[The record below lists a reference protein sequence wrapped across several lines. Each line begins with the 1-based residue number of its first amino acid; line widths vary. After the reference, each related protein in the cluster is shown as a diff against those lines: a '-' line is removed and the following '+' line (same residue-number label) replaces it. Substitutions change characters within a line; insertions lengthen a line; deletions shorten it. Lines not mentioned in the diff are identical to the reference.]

1 MNVVVSPYHLTT
13 REAPAMAS
21 LLLAE
26 RVVTLL
32 PASLESDSVQAAKRA
47 AERSPWYT
55 RFMETWGWT
64 TPLWDEGVISSRCND
79 DDVAADMREI
89 AERVRQE
96 ERYFPLRPLM
106 REHLF
111 EDDHTYL
118 SSLGADL
125 VKGGPDPGI
134 TVPMAAALDRFAR
147 RHACCV
153 ARALPVSVV
162 QKAEANF
169 AKPLCALALPV
180 FLQASAE
187 HLLLAREVLQEP
199 LDRLR
204 DRFHELAA
212 EGNSTDAARDLA
224 MLAGEYTSAFEA
236 NSEDL
241 KCDADDEVRAVVG
254 SVVVSAV
261 AMPADVVLR
270 SSLIAVERLAKVP
283 LAARREE
290 SDALPVLAADA
301 GSVVSMVIK
310 PMGAQVRRR

>member
-1 MNVVVSPYHLTT
+1 
-13 REAPAMAS
+13 
-21 LLLAE
+21 
-26 RVVTLL
+26 
-32 PASLESDSVQAAKRA
+32 
-47 AERSPWYT
+47 
-55 RFMETWGWT
+55 
-64 TPLWDEGVISSRCND
+64 
-79 DDVAADMREI
+79 
-89 AERVRQE
+89 
-96 ERYFPLRPLM
+96 
-106 REHLF
+106 
-111 EDDHTYL
+111 
-118 SSLGADL
+118 
-125 VKGGPDPGI
+125 
-134 TVPMAAALDRFAR
+134 
-147 RHACCV
+147 
-153 ARALPVSVV
+153 
-162 QKAEANF
+162 
-169 AKPLCALALPV
+169 
-180 FLQASAE
+180 
-187 HLLLAREVLQEP
+187 
-199 LDRLR
+199 LR

-212 EGNSTDAARDLA
+212 EGNSADAARDLA